1 MKVSNNG
8 SVARGR
14 RSFSLEVVHEKAKK
28 KKKRNKGEGGSLMT
42 RSTRALIN
50 QLDES
55 PQKHAALQMFM
66 VQAGCINPLET
77 IKFLL

>member
-1 MKVSNNG
+1 
-8 SVARGR
+8 
-14 RSFSLEVVHEKAKK
+14 
-28 KKKRNKGEGGSLMT
+28 MT

>member
-1 MKVSNNG
+1 
-8 SVARGR
+8 
-14 RSFSLEVVHEKAKK
+14 
-28 KKKRNKGEGGSLMT
+28 MT
-42 RSTRALIN
+42 RSKRALIN

-77 IKFLL
+77 ITFLL

>member
-1 MKVSNNG
+1 MGVWPGEGGVSPWKWCM
-8 SVARGR
+8 R
-14 RSFSLEVVHEKAKK
+14 KQK